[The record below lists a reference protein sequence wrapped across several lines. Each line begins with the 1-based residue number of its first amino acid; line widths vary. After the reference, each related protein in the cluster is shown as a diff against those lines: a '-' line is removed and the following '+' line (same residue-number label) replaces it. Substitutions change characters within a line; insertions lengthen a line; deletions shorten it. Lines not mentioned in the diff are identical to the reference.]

1 VAFKNDK
8 MKNLLTLLT
17 IALFM
22 CTACLS
28 QNKIDKLGSKG
39 VTLFQNGAY
48 KEALKKFNEIIKLD
62 SLNSEAYMRKADCL
76 DILGDTQNSII
87 NYSRSIELDPKNKIA
102 LYNRALTYEKI
113 GNIENAILD
122 YNSAV
127 ESDPKNESELNN
139 KLILLNLGILYGQM
153 NQLDKA
159 IDAFKQTIKIDSNYA
174 DAYHNLGYAYQL
186 KGDHAKAIE
195 CFVIAIRL
203 NPNEIEYKRS
213 KERSMKLKE

>member
-1 VAFKNDK
+1 

-28 QNKIDKLGSKG
+28 QNKIDKLGSQG
-39 VTLFQNGAY
+39 VALFQNGAY

-113 GNIENAILD
+113 GNIEHAILD

-127 ESDPKNESELNN
+127 ESDPKNESELDN

-159 IDAFKQTIKIDSNYA
+159 IDAFKQTIQIDSNYA

-195 CFVIAIRL
+195 CFDIAIRL
-203 NPNEIEYKRS
+203 NSNEIEYKRS